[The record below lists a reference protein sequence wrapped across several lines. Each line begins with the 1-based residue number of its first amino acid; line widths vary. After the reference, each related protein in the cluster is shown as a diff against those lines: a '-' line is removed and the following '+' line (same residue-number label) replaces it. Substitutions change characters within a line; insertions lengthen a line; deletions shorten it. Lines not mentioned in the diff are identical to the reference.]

1 MNFDV
6 TSHQMLSEQ
15 AQSHYFLPVKQKC
28 KCCYL
33 QILTLGCIIS
43 SDASRPAS
51 GLDVMLI
58 LESVTPPFIIT
69 RPFAIDLP
77 VALKKKKKKERERER
92 EREERYLHTIQSY
105 K

>member
-1 MNFDV
+1 M
-6 TSHQMLSEQ
+6 SSEQ
-15 AQSHYFLPVKQKC
+15 AQPHYFLPVKQKC

-43 SDASRPAS
+43 SDVSRPAS

-77 VALKKKKKKERERER
+77 VPSKKKKRSVICVLFDRVNSS
-92 EREERYLHTIQSY
+92 LLL
-105 K
+105 